1 MTSSSTPDSQP
12 ARPEL
17 ELGIVLRHTRNAKQR
32 SVAQVARVLILSVAQ
47 INGLESGSLAAFHNR
62 TYYLRALTK
71 YLNYL
76 DVAEQAATVSLLAQ
90 LEQQAAVNNE
100 DTSQKELNL
109 LLGSVLHPSKK
120 TLLIPNKRLPLLLVT
135 LAVLVGI
142 GLIAFTLLQRLPQ
155 ADSVAVS
162 SAITE
167 SALNTRQS
175 NQRLSETAPA
185 PDHATSPTQPPK
197 AEQTTPDVLTNP
209 GTASKAATTPT
220 QPLSSSGLS
229 SSGATQAVANA
240 AAQTKI
246 LRLSFTAPA
255 WVQMIAQD
263 GKRVEKVFTPEETLD
278 VDPVT
283 TISVVIGNARE
294 ASFSAGQI
302 KIDLAQF
309 IKPNSSVARLN
320 QQDLNALVTP

>member
-17 ELGIVLRHTRNAKQR
+17 ELGIVLRHTRNVKQR

-71 YLNYL
+71 YLDYL
-76 DVAEQAATVSLLAQ
+76 GVAKQAATVSLLVQ

-100 DTSQKELNL
+100 ATSQKELNL

-142 GLIAFTLLQRLPQ
+142 GLVAFTLLQRLPQ

-167 SALNTRQS
+167 SALNTSQS
-175 NQRLSETAPA
+175 NQRLSETAPV
-185 PDHATSPTQPPK
+185 PDPATSPTQPPK
-197 AEQTTPDVLTNP
+197 AEQTTPDVATNP
-209 GTASKAATTPT
+209 GLASKAATTPT
-220 QPLSSSGLS
+220 QPLSSSG
-229 SSGATQAVANA
+229 AAHAVANA

>member
-71 YLNYL
+71 YLDYL
-76 DVAEQAATVSLLAQ
+76 GVAKQAATVSLLAQ

-100 DTSQKELNL
+100 ATSQKELNL
-109 LLGSVLHPSKK
+109 LLGSVLHPSRK

-142 GLIAFTLLQRLPQ
+142 GLVAFTLLQRLPQ

-167 SALNTRQS
+167 SALNTSQS

-185 PDHATSPTQPPK
+185 PDPATSPTQPPK
-197 AEQTTPDVLTNP
+197 AEQTTPDVATNP
-209 GTASKAATTPT
+209 GLASKAATTPT
-220 QPLSSSGLS
+220 QPLSSSG
-229 SSGATQAVANA
+229 AAHAVANA

-278 VDPVT
+278 VDPAT
-283 TISVVIGNARE
+283 TVSVVVGNARE

>member
-17 ELGIVLRHTRNAKQR
+17 ALGIVLRHTRNAKQR

-167 SALNTRQS
+167 SAVNTSQS

-185 PDHATSPTQPPK
+185 PDPATSPTQPPK
-197 AEQTTPDVLTNP
+197 AEQTTPDVVTNP
-209 GTASKAATTPT
+209 GLASKAATTPT
-220 QPLSSSGLS
+220 QPLS

-240 AAQTKI
+240 AAQTKT

-255 WVQMIAQD
+255 WVQMIVQD